1 MVLGLIAGHNDEN
14 DLDSKAKAYAL
25 SEEFMNRFI
34 EANGTVVCREFLG
47 YDLSKA
53 EDMATIKEKGLFKT
67 TCPEL
72 IRCAAD
78 ILDIMITEHGV

>member
-1 MVLGLIAGHNDEN
+1 M
-14 DLDSKAKAYAL
+14 
-25 SEEFMNRFI
+25 
-34 EANGTVVCREFLG
+34 CRELLG
-47 YDLSKA
+47 YDLSKT